1 MSCICDLV
9 ENTGIYIFLWGST
22 FFSHRMGI
30 LFYKIDLE
38 LRMHIKSS
46 CFYRMKDFILVLS
59 CSMNLLS
66 VIIHL
71 LFTGHVFFLILLL
84 GMFGLCLYI

>member
-30 LFYKIDLE
+30 LFYKIDLK

-46 CFYRMKDFILVLS
+46 CFYRMKDLILVLS

-71 LFTGHVFFLILLL
+71 LFTGHVFFL
-84 GMFGLCLYI
+84 FCS